1 MARKPTG
8 KPMGRPTK
16 EVNWDTFEQLCKIQ
30 CTQTEIASVL
40 GLHTETVRE
49 KAEKKYKEDYSAI
62 YKRFSEDG
70 KSSLRRAQFKAALG
84 GNVTMLIWL
93 GKIVLGQRDV
103 DIEEANKKTV
113 GVLQN
118 IRELITK
125 QANDNPN
132 AIAEA
137 EDKSFRQRR
146 AV

>member
-1 MARKPTG
+1 MPKNSTS
-8 KPMGRPTK
+8 KLTGRPQK
-16 EVNWDTFEQLCKIQ
+16 EINWDTFEQLCKIQ
-30 CTQTEIASVL
+30 CTQSEIASVL
-40 GLHTETVRE
+40 CLNVDTVHDRAV
-49 KAEKKYKEDYSAI
+49 KHYKMPYSEI
-62 YKRFSEDG
+62 FKRFSEDG